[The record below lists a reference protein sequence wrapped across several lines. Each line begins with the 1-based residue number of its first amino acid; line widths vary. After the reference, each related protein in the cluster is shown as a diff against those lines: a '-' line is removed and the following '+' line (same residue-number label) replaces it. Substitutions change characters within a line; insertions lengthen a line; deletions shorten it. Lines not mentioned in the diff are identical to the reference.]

1 MLSLKGEPTIG
12 DVRSL
17 HVECGDCGRERWLKQ
32 NEMVRGQVRPQT
44 TLRAYMDKLV
54 CADCR
59 DEGLSGRNL
68 VAVPRFYDRKVA
80 FQAEAWM
87 TNIQAARP
95 TG

>member
-1 MLSLKGEPTIG
+1 MLPLKGEPTIG

-17 HVECGDCGRERWLKQ
+17 HVECADCGRERWLKQ
-32 NEMVRGQVRPQT
+32 NEMLRGPVLGHT
-44 TLRAYMDKLV
+44 TLRAFMDKLV

-68 VAVPRFYDRKVA
+68 VAVPRFLSRKAA
-80 FQAEAWM
+80 FQAETWM
-87 TNIQAARP
+87 ANIQEARP